1 MTNIVIS
8 NGLLTIGN
16 KSYNASEYS
25 ANAEGTKIVIVH
37 KSNDKNRLEEYLLSE
52 LKLNNAAYVTTA
64 TFCAAFNA
72 LASSKEAL
80 DLLGVKANTNYPDT
94 LISEKKTVNAVKV
107 QAANHAKP
115 GYIEIETADDNS
127 GTIYVGGAGVDAN
140 SCNMAA
146 GKRRSFEVDDLSK
159 IWLLG
164 SGAGQ
169 VVNISGAYKN

>member
-1 MTNIVIS
+1 MTDILIS
-8 NGLLTIGN
+8 GGLLTISAA
-16 KSYNASEYS
+16 SYNADDY
-25 ANAEGTKIVIVH
+25 AAEVTSNVVVIVH
-37 KSNDKNRLEEYLLSE
+37 KNNPKNRLMEETFSK
-52 LKLNNAAYVTTA
+52 LKLNGAAYGSAVLYA
-64 TFCAAFNA
+64 AAFNK
-72 LASSKEAL
+72 LASGSL
-80 DLLGVKANTNYPDT
+80 TQHTSYPDT
-94 LISEKKTVNAVKV
+94 LISSKKTVGASKV
-107 QAANHAKP
+107 QAANIAKP

-127 GTIYVGGAGVDAN
+127 GIVYVGGAGVDAN